1 MFFTPTKINKQ
12 MKLFIKL
19 HRITGSL
26 LSIMFV
32 IWFLSGIVLIFQGF
46 PHASRK
52 DRFMH
57 LKTFQPQQFDSLKAP
72 LPTFKG
78 KTALELSFGKPVY
91 RVSGGRKAQDIFDAQ
106 TLQPITSFSQAQAE
120 SLATDFA
127 KSSIKEVTIQNDLS
141 QWIPWSYYE
150 PILPF
155 YKCTMN
161 DKEHS
166 VLYISKKTG
175 TIVQRTTLKKRIAAW
190 FGAIPHWIYLVQLRR
205 HVDAWSWVIILLAS
219 IGIVVSISGIVVGI
233 YRKKKKG
240 ITPYKKFWFKW
251 HHWFGYFFG
260 IFVFTFILSGLFSM
274 ISIPNWMVGVNG
286 DKTVSIRW
294 NQNPKI
300 DASKNITPREIVAA
314 LEKKEEIRKIEWQT
328 IFDTPTYFIYYN
340 DYQRAE
346 VYHLK
351 NNQVVK
357 APRFTLEAIQQKANA
372 LFPKLDPQ
380 VTVQKGYDSYY
391 RGSAMYYLPT
401 PAYKIEFN
409 DERKTWLYINPD
421 TGKRVGRYTKN
432 SRLGRW
438 LYSALH
444 NFSFPFLRGHNTL
457 RIVLLIIV
465 SIFGLIISVSGLVL
479 SKRFF
484 KPKRKKRK

>member
-1 MFFTPTKINKQ
+1 
-12 MKLFIKL
+12 MKLFIKI

-26 LSIMFV
+26 LSLMFV

-52 DRFMH
+52 DRFTQ
-57 LKTFQPQQFDSLKAP
+57 LKTFQLQQFENLQAP
-72 LPTFKG
+72 SPKFKG
-78 KTALELSFGKPVY
+78 TTTLELSYGKPVY
-91 RVSGGRKAQDIFDAQ
+91 RVKRGRKAQDIFDAQ
-106 TLQPITSFSQAQAE
+106 TLQPITSFSKIQAE
-120 SLATDFA
+120 NLAVDFA
-127 KSSIKEVTIQNDLS
+127 KSPVKDISIQNDLS

-161 DKEHS
+161 DKKHS
-166 VLYISKKTG
+166 VLYISAKTG
-175 TIVQRTTLKKRIAAW
+175 TIIQRTTLKSRILAW

-219 IGIVVSISGIVVGI
+219 IGVVVSISGIVVGI

-274 ISIPNWMVGVNG
+274 ISIPNWMVGVNSS
-286 DKTVSIRW
+286 KTTAVKW
-294 NQNPKI
+294 NERAKINVQN
-300 DASKNITPREIVAA
+300 NITPHKIVQA
-314 LEKKEEIRKIEWQT
+314 LEKKEGIRKIEWHT
-328 IFDTPTYFIYYN
+328 VFDTPTYFIYYN

-351 NNQVVK
+351 DNKVVK
-357 APRFTLEAIQQKANA
+357 APRFTMAEIQQKANK
-372 LFPKLDPQ
+372 LFPNLTPK
-380 VTVQKGYDSYY
+380 VTIQEKYDSYY
-391 RGSAMYYLPT
+391 NASAMYYLPE
-401 PAYKIEFN
+401 PAYKIALN
-409 DERKTWLYINPD
+409 DANKTWLYINPD
-421 TGKRVGRYTKN
+421 TGKRIRKITKN
-432 SRLGRW
+432 NRLRRW
-438 LYSALH
+438 LYRGLH
-444 NFSFPFLRGHNTL
+444 TFNFPFFKEQNAL
-457 RIVLLIIV
+457 RIITLIII

-484 KPKRKKRK
+484 KRKRKHKH